1 MIQKQQFAQLLLPLP
16 LPGYFTYSVPAEMR
30 ETLKVGVRVVVQFG
44 KKKLYTALVR
54 HIHEEWPGLPVKE
67 IISQLDLLPVVNAIQ
82 FDFWQWLS
90 EYYMCTMGEVM
101 NAALPPS
108 LKLSSETRIVLHPD
122 FDADYKRFTERE
134 YRIITVLEQRKEITV
149 GDVAQI
155 AGLLTVMPLINS
167 LIEKKAIEVF
177 EEMVERFK
185 PKTEKFYQLA
195 DTYHRDEKALSA
207 ILDYL
212 EKRAKRQNILLLSIL
227 HQLENQNDSDKGISK
242 PELLKNPSFSEAA
255 LRSLIEKGLITETE
269 RNVSRLENFD
279 SVYPVSDLKL
289 TEHQNQAYNQIQAHF
304 ANRVPVLLHGIT
316 SSGKTEIYIR
326 LIYEVL
332 RQGKQVLYLL
342 PEIALTSQI
351 INRLRRY
358 FGDVVGV
365 YHSRFGEGER
375 AEVWNKVV
383 AWKEPENGVL
393 GSHSV
398 ILGARSALFLPFR
411 KLGLVIVDEE
421 HDSSYKQYDPN
432 PRYHARDASVY
443 LAQQH
448 KANILLGSATP
459 AIESFFNAQ
468 KNKYGLVSLTKR
480 FGDIMLPEVVVA
492 DVKEAT
498 RRKQMKSLFTPTLLE
513 ALEQAIANKEQ
524 VILFQNRR
532 GFSLRLECAACHH
545 VPECKQCDVT
555 LIYHKRDKHL
565 RCHYCGYSEP
575 VPYRCPKCGH
585 PEMNLIGFGTEKV
598 EEELALLYPEL
609 KIDRMD
615 LDTTRSKYAHQRII
629 SNFEARLVDVLTG
642 TQMVTKGLDFDNVSL
657 VGVLSADGMISFPD
671 FRSFERSYQ
680 LMAQVSG
687 RAGRKNKQGKVVI
700 QTRNPQH
707 PVIGFVM
714 QNDYEGM
721 YEAQI
726 AERLK
731 FNYPPYSRLLKLSL
745 RHKEQEPLDK
755 GAAVLASMLRKEF
768 PGLVLGPEYPVVSK
782 IRNYYIK
789 EILVKLK
796 RDLRLPESKKKIAQ
810 MIKTFLQAHK
820 QIRVVTDVDPA

>member
-1 MIQKQQFAQLLLPLP
+1 MNQKQLYAHLLLPLP
-16 LPGYFTYSVPAEMR
+16 LPGYFTYSVPPVMN
-30 ETLKVGVRVVVQFG
+30 ETLKIGVRVVVQFG

-54 HIHEEWPGLPVKE
+54 NIHEERPGLPVKE
-67 IISQLDLLPVVNAIQ
+67 IITQMDTQPVVNPRQ

-90 EYYMCTMGEVM
+90 DYYMCTMGEVM
-101 NAALPPS
+101 NAAMPPS
-108 LKLSSETRIVLHPD
+108 LKLSSESRIFLHPD
-122 FDADYKRFTERE
+122 FDADYSRFNERE
-134 YRIITVLEQRKEITV
+134 YRIISVLEKRKEINIE
-149 GDVAQI
+149 DASQI
-155 AGLLTVMPLINS
+155 TGQLTVMPLIKS
-167 LIEKKAIEVF
+167 LIEKKAVEVY
-177 EEMVERFK
+177 EEMVERLK

-195 DTYHRDEKALSA
+195 DTYQKDEKALSA

-212 EKRAKRQNILLLSIL
+212 EKRAPRQNELLLSL
-227 HQLENQNDSDKGISK
+227 LNQLEISNNPEKGISK
-242 PELLKNPSFSEAA
+242 PALAKDPSFSDGA

-269 RNVSRLENFD
+269 RKISRLGSVEA
-279 SVYPVSDLKL
+279 VYPVSDIQL
-289 TEHQNQAYNQIQAHF
+289 TEHQKEAYQKIQAHF
-304 ANRVPVLLHGIT
+304 ANQMPVLLHGIT

-326 LIYEVL
+326 LIDEAL

-351 INRLRRY
+351 INRLRKY
-358 FGDVVGV
+358 FGDVAGV
-365 YHSRFGEGER
+365 YHSRFGEAER
-375 AEVWNKVV
+375 AEVWNRVA
-383 AWKEPENGVL
+383 AWKEPENDAL

-398 ILGARSALFLPFR
+398 ILGARSALFLPFS

-421 HDSSYKQYDPN
+421 HDSSFKQYDPN

-443 LAQQH
+443 LANQH
-448 KANILLGSATP
+448 QAHILLGSATP

-468 KNKYGLVSLTKR
+468 KGKYGLVSLTKR
-480 FGDIMLPEVVVA
+480 FGDILLPEVVIA

-498 RRKQMKSLFTPTLLE
+498 RKKQMKSLFTPTLLE

-532 GFSLRLECAACHH
+532 GFSLRIECSACHH
-545 VPECKQCDVT
+545 VPGCQQCDVT

-565 RCHYCGYSEP
+565 RCHYCGNSEP

-585 PEMNLIGFGTEKV
+585 PELNLIGFGTEKV

-629 SNFEARLVDVLTG
+629 GDFEAGRMDVLTG

-657 VGVLSADGMISFPD
+657 VGILSADSMISFPD

-707 PVIGFVM
+707 PVIRLVIE
-714 QNDYEGM
+714 NDYEGM

-731 FNYPPYSRLLKLSL
+731 FNYPPYSRLVKLSL
-745 RHKEQEPLDK
+745 KHKEPEPLNK
-755 GAAVLASMLRKEF
+755 GAAVLATMLRKEF

-789 EILVKLK
+789 EILIKLR
-796 RDLRLPESKKKIAQ
+796 RDPKLPEAKRKIAQ
-810 MIKTFLQAHK
+810 MIKALLQTHK
-820 QIRVVTDVDPA
+820 QIRVVVDVDPV